1 MEDPI
6 TDIDIEGPDPD
17 KKDIDEV
24 KDKETLELESCM
36 EVLTKLDLD
45 LAYSSEKLVNLHG
58 LSMHLSAQENEL
70 EARAMG
76 NNYTSTEF
84 VEKTLVF
91 DLLSGVLESEVREL
105 DSFMVSLQAEIVDA
119 HQKISSC
126 RHLTEPYTMMEEKL
140 HDSEESLKQTQHRI
154 SEVKIQSTK
163 LQRTVLAFAHDN
175 WKGNIDESMSNTNGQ
190 SNLQI
195 AGQRHI
201 LKMLEKSLARELDL
215 EKKLAE
221 SRRSEEELRVK
232 LHYTEQVAF
241 HMEETAQVVWGR
253 FLEADNSSV
262 VLKGISHEL
271 LGRLQLVQFNLNG
284 TVQRESELKSKYQ
297 DCLQELEEKNAVL
310 EKLKSSTA
318 ENSAYEAELSALRE
332 KVQVLEEKLKE
343 SELKLKNANV
353 INHSSQIKLR
363 EMENIVESLKESID
377 VADTR
382 AESAELKV
390 AELNGTNVE
399 LTEELNFLKG
409 SVTNTEKKVGVL
421 EKQLREA
428 EIQLQHAKASSEA
441 SQEQQN
447 MLYSAIW
454 DMETLI
460 EDLKS
465 KVTKAEN
472 KTETS
477 EEHCI
482 ILSETNEELT
492 KEIST
497 LRDRIE
503 YLEASLVQ
511 AKNAKFESANEINVR
526 TKFMMDM
533 VLQLATERERIQNQL
548 NVLTKENKTFADN
561 FGYTVKNVYN
571 EEEDDHDDKE
581 LSSFKTN
588 LSNSSCAKSS
598 LEAVNDSIGKSLE
611 AEEEES
617 LCEDGESDAVSVDD
631 SDGTVSKLQD
641 SRAASARCLNFKYFL
656 VAIFVSLV
664 SVSAMYLINHKPFL
678 FH

>member
-70 EARAMG
+70 EAMAMG

-140 HDSEESLKQTQHRI
+140 RDSEESLKQTQHRI

-232 LHYTEQVAF
+232 LHYTEQGAF

-343 SELKLKNANV
+343 SELKLQNANV

-363 EMENIVESLKESID
+363 ELENIVESLKESID

-390 AELNGTNVE
+390 AELSGTNVE

-497 LRDRIE
+497 LSDRIE

-548 NVLTKENKTFADN
+548 NVLTKENRTFADK

-571 EEEDDHDDKE
+571 EKEDDDDDKE
-581 LSSFKTN
+581 LPSFKTN
-588 LSNSSCAKSS
+588 LSDSSCAKSS
-598 LEAVNDSIGKSLE
+598 LGAVNDSIGKSLE
-611 AEEEES
+611 AE
-617 LCEDGESDAVSVDD
+617 SV
-631 SDGTVSKLQD
+631 G
-641 SRAASARCLNFKYFL
+641 
-656 VAIFVSLV
+656 
-664 SVSAMYLINHKPFL
+664 
-678 FH
+678 